1 VTWTCPLWLFRP
13 TEQLFSRIFTGFK
26 IFYFCP
32 ISNSPVV
39 FLVYI
44 CLFSQKTKDYAT
56 KEYNYWYINHG
67 KVLKRVFSLVAI
79 LEKKTGQSLEFEMAI
94 TLELQIFTNEGLKF
108 LSLSA
113 LIDQQEMYNYEYWLK
128 LSWHLLTCTCI
139 LLYQWPNRRG
149 GLSWGY
155 NVLVFYYIS
164 GLSFGGQF
172 ISILPSQCIWNLAC

>member
-1 VTWTCPLWLFRP
+1 
-13 TEQLFSRIFTGFK
+13 
-26 IFYFCP
+26 
-32 ISNSPVV
+32 
-39 FLVYI
+39 
-44 CLFSQKTKDYAT
+44 LFSQKTKDYVT

-164 GLSFGGQF
+164 GLSLGGQF
-172 ISILPSQCIWNLAC
+172 TSILPSQCIWNLAC